1 VPLHTARHN
10 RKWDGAR
17 SALKAI
23 PGANVN
29 DVDLCK
35 NRTFCCRSGGGCF
48 WKEEEK
54 DRTRINHMRFDQI
67 AVANPETLAVGCPFC
82 MTMMEDAVKSRS
94 LEEKMRIRDL
104 SALIPEST
112 VATSK

>member
-1 VPLHTARHN
+1 MARHN
-10 RKWDGAR
+10 RKSDSAR

-35 NRTFCCRSGGGCF
+35 NRTFCCGSGGGCF

-54 DRTRINHMRFDQI
+54 DTTRINHMRFDQI

-104 SALIPEST
+104 SELIAEST
-112 VATSK
+112 TIAQK